1 MTCSKMIMRDKLPA
15 YTMSAMMFPK
25 KRAYLLFCDKLEAPQ
40 YTLQEALENG
50 FNVKGENY
58 KWDADD
64 EKKLEEFAISYS
76 KDETLIAV
84 QDPYYSIGH
93 YQYEKSIP
101 TEAVSKKVKQMS
113 GRTRYMTNQHKEDHV
128 TKRVQFDL
136 PHEETETDESD
147 APDSTSDD
155 E

>member
-25 KRAYLLFCDKLEAPQ
+25 NRAYLLFCDKLEAPR

-93 YQYEKSIP
+93 
-101 TEAVSKKVKQMS
+101 
-113 GRTRYMTNQHKEDHV
+113 
-128 TKRVQFDL
+128 
-136 PHEETETDESD
+136 
-147 APDSTSDD
+147 
-155 E
+155 